1 MKKELIYDE
10 LVDVLVRD
18 DEAVPGRETFCEV
31 TLEEV
36 AQIYNP
42 PCSDCAM
49 LAGRSNLVKNRRTP
63 GMQLLRILRL
73 FEEVERPLA

>member
-1 MKKELIYDE
+1 VKVNMKKELIYNE
-10 LVDVLVRD
+10 LVDVLVRND
-18 DEAVPGRETFCEV
+18 KAVPGRETFCKV

-42 PCSDCAM
+42 PCSDCDM

-63 GMQLLRILRL
+63 GMQLLRALRF
-73 FEEVERPLA
+73 FEETE